1 MKLAEALLIRGDLQN
16 KIYEMRNRLS
26 NNAIVQEGE
35 QTAENPEE
43 LLKQTDSLFSQLE
56 ELVTKINLT
65 NALIEKDGKTMTELL
80 AKRDCLKQKISM
92 YRDFLS
98 EASMTGKRARG
109 SEIKV
114 ISAVSVAELQKEID
128 KKAKELRSLEIEIQ
142 ELNWTNDLKD

>member
-16 KIYEMRNRLS
+16 KIYEMRTRLS

-35 QTAENPEE
+35 KTAENPEE
-43 LLKQTDSLFSQLE
+43 LLNQTEALFSQLE
-56 ELVTKINLT
+56 KLITKINLT

-92 YRDFLS
+92 YRSFLS
-98 EASMTGKRARG
+98 EASMTAKRARG

-114 ISAVSVAELQKEID
+114 MSSVSVAELQKEID
-128 KKAKELRSLEIEIQ
+128 KKSKELRTLEIEIQ
-142 ELNWTNDLKD
+142 ELNWTNELKD